1 MWKIRVCNVNLFSDQ
16 LSKSHVL
23 HCNGFALLCLCCWQ
37 WYHWG
42 LAKPGLTMLDSLS
55 LCCTDSDTDPSAAK
69 HCLEQNVH
77 YLPPVDC
84 PRSMTVATI
93 FYILS
98 LQCPDPDSDSPST
111 FFKSNSFH
119 SESPF
124 PLQLLPYKRCCH
136 APGRPGRP
144 KQTQVSTNNVA
155 PDICWIR
162 KIITNIFNPDDYFSA
177 TFLTLGIVWKIYFL
191 LNGKICHKSNLFV
204 EQHLKFC
211 NFLLFLV
218 VLKERLIN
226 PKLRI
231 QN

>member
-119 SESPF
+119 SESSF
-124 PLQLLPYKRCCH
+124 PLQLLP
-136 APGRPGRP
+136 
-144 KQTQVSTNNVA
+144 
-155 PDICWIR
+155 
-162 KIITNIFNPDDYFSA
+162 
-177 TFLTLGIVWKIYFL
+177 
-191 LNGKICHKSNLFV
+191 HKSFKDVAMLQEGQVGPNK
-204 EQHLKFC
+204 LKC
-211 NFLLFLV
+211 LRKMLP
-218 VLKERLIN
+218 LIYVGLE
-226 PKLRI
+226 K
-231 QN
+231 

>member
-124 PLQLLPYKRCCH
+124 PLQLLPHKGFKDVAMLQEGQVGPNKLKCLQTMLPLIYVGLKNYYKH
-136 APGRPGRP
+136 
-144 KQTQVSTNNVA
+144 
-155 PDICWIR
+155 I
-162 KIITNIFNPDDYFSA
+162 
-177 TFLTLGIVWKIYFL
+177 
-191 LNGKICHKSNLFV
+191 
-204 EQHLKFC
+204 
-211 NFLLFLV
+211 
-218 VLKERLIN
+218 
-226 PKLRI
+226 
-231 QN
+231 